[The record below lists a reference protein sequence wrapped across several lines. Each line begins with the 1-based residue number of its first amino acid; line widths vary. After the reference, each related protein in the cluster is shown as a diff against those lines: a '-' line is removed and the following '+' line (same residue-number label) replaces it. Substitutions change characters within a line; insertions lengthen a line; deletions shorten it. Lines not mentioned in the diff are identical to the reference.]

1 MIPPALAAASTEQS
15 PKATRLKMLV
25 HVAVPS
31 LEYLAL
37 SPPTPCFTPVYK
49 APIGYGAAQPLI
61 NNEPA
66 NKEATN
72 NPFFHHLILTKNQ
85 QKWSGKRGSNPR
97 PQPWQGCA
105 LPLSYS
111 RKTNESEE
119 L

>member
-49 APIGYGAAQPLI
+49 EPIGYGAAQPLI

-72 NPFFHHLILTKNQ
+72 NPFFHHLILTK
-85 QKWSGKRGSNPR
+85 KLTKMERETGIEPAAPTLARLCSTTELF
-97 PQPWQGCA
+97 PQN
-105 LPLSYS
+105 
-111 RKTNESEE
+111 K
-119 L
+119 